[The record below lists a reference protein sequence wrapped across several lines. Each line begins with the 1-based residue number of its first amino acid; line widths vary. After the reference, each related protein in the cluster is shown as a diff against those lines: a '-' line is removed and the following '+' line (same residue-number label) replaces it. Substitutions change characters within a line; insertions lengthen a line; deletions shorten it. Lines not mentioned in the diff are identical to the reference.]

1 MQLPT
6 HIDNLRAFRLRLAPN
21 SKRIR
26 LITLL
31 ASVGLASCASTSTKT
46 NKDVAYSAHPTR
58 IFVIANLGEFG
69 VGFPNEFE
77 RRFVTDVTSCG
88 GAVEFSKVLSSEM
101 VNPLSLGTSPDA
113 VSASRARME
122 QIKSFSPDVI
132 LTMRVAHT
140 TRTQYGQLL
149 NVTVETYVWDT
160 KSGKKIWAGLSA
172 ERTGGVLTPDS
183 TRAQS
188 LYDDLANK
196 LRADR
201 MIPSCAALPTS
212 AANPHRAG

>member
-1 MQLPT
+1 VPT
-6 HIDNLRAFRLRLAPN
+6 QIDNLRAYWLRLAPRAQ
-21 SKRIR
+21 RIR

-58 IFVIANLGEFG
+58 IFVIANLVGFG
-69 VGFPNEFE
+69 AGFPNEFE
-77 RRFVTDVTSCG
+77 KRFVTDVTGCG
-88 GAVEFSKVLSSEM
+88 GAVEFSKVLSLEM
-101 VNPLSLGTSPDA
+101 ANPLSLGTSPDA
-113 VSASRARME
+113 VSASKARTE

-140 TRTQYGQLL
+140 TRTQNGQLL
-149 NVTVETYVWDT
+149 NVTVETYVWDA

-172 ERTGGVLTPDS
+172 ERTGGMFTPDS

-188 LYDDLANK
+188 LYDDLADK

-201 MIPSCAALPTS
+201 MIPSCAAPPTP
-212 AANPHRAG
+212 AAKSI